1 MKKFLLGLMAF
12 LGMAL
17 CFTACG
23 DDDNDDSKSAGETSG
38 TALYEGVKEYQS
50 AGDDEF
56 SKIAAA
62 AKIFGSYNDYKQNK
76 DQEGW
81 LKDFANGAVSSLA
94 NEKKEDAKTKLIETL
109 SSSEKVSG
117 TVEGV
122 ANLASALNT
131 IFNS

>member
-23 DDDNDDSKSAGETSG
+23 DDDNDDSKSAAETSG
-38 TALYEGVKEYQS
+38 TALYEGVKDYQ
-50 AGDDEF
+50 AATDDV

-81 LKDFANGAVSSLA
+81 IKEFATGAVSSLA
-94 NEKKEDAKTKLIETL
+94 NEKKEDAKTKLVETL
-109 SSSEKVSG
+109 SQSENVTNSIQ
-117 TVEGV
+117 GV

>member
-1 MKKFLLGLMAF
+1 MAF

-23 DDDNDDSKSAGETSG
+23 DDDNNDGKSAAETSG
-38 TALYEGVKEYQS
+38 TALYEGVKDYQ
-50 AGDDEF
+50 AATDDV

-81 LKDFANGAVSSLA
+81 IKEFATGAVSSLA
-94 NEKKEDAKTKLIETL
+94 NEKKEDAKTKLVETL
-109 SSSEKVSG
+109 SQSENVTNSIQ
-117 TVEGV
+117 GV

>member
-23 DDDNDDSKSAGETSG
+23 DDDNNDGKSAAETSG

-50 AGDDEF
+50 AGDDNV

-81 LKDFANGAVSSLA
+81 IKEFATGAVSSLA
-94 NEKKEDAKTKLIETL
+94 NEKKEDAKTKLVETL
-109 SSSEKVSG
+109 SQSENVTNSIQ
-117 TVEGV
+117 GV

>member
-23 DDDNDDSKSAGETSG
+23 DDDNDDSKSAAETSG
-38 TALYEGVKEYQS
+38 TALYEGVKDYQ
-50 AGDDEF
+50 AATDEV

-81 LKDFANGAVSSLA
+81 IKEFATGAVSSLA
-94 NEKKEDAKTKLIETL
+94 NEKKEDAKTKLVETL
-109 SSSEKVSG
+109 SQSENVTNSIQ
-117 TVEGV
+117 GV

>member
-23 DDDNDDSKSAGETSG
+23 DDDNNDGKSAAETSG
-38 TALYEGVKEYQS
+38 TALYEGVKDYQ
-50 AGDDEF
+50 AATDDV

-81 LKDFANGAVSSLA
+81 LKEFATGAVSSLA
-94 NEKKEDAKTKLIETL
+94 NEKKEDAKTKLVETL
-109 SSSEKVSG
+109 SQQENVTKSI
-117 TVEGV
+117 EGV
-122 ANLASALNT
+122 ANLATALNT

>member
-23 DDDNDDSKSAGETSG
+23 DDDNNDGKSAAETSG
-38 TALYEGVKEYQS
+38 TALYEGVKDYQ
-50 AGDDEF
+50 AATDDV

-81 LKDFANGAVSSLA
+81 IKEFATGAVSSLA
-94 NEKKEDAKTKLIETL
+94 NEKKEDAKTKLVETL
-109 SSSEKVSG
+109 SQSENVTNSIQ
-117 TVEGV
+117 GV

>member
-50 AGDDEF
+50 ATDDV

-62 AKIFGSYNDYKQNK
+62 AKIFGSYNDYRQNK
-76 DQEGW
+76 DQAGW
-81 LKDFANGAVSSLA
+81 IKDFANGAVSSLA